1 MERGIRGRVR
11 RVSLLWWRGRE
22 MMRLGVLLGWR
33 GCMSGRT
40 ESAAVEKRKRL
51 RISEFDGT
59 IFYTKGS

>member
-1 MERGIRGRVR
+1 
-11 RVSLLWWRGRE
+11 

-51 RISEFDGT
+51 RISEFDDGT
-59 IFYTKGS
+59 SFDTKAS